1 MTVTQLPV
9 TRCQICRRTLACRPG
24 GLSEVLTGHYRPA
37 HPETLGPPYPV
48 AGRGDPQRCTAV
60 LARLGEPEPAAI
72 LAGAVSAH
80 FAVTNANVRLDIDE
94 AQILARR
101 ALGEAA
107 YRAAL
112 GRGAVMEDDE
122 VVGYALGELQR
133 LSDRPMP
140 Q

>member
-1 MTVTQLPV
+1 
-9 TRCQICRRTLACRPG
+9 
-24 GLSEVLTGHYRPA
+24 
-37 HPETLGPPYPV
+37 
-48 AGRGDPQRCTAV
+48 V

-72 LAGAVSAH
+72 LADAVSAY

>member
-1 MTVTQLPV
+1 MPV
-9 TRCQICRRTLACRPG
+9 GHAKHSASPRCSEALSRDPFADDSARHLLRGRERT
-24 GLSEVLTGHYRPA
+24 
-37 HPETLGPPYPV
+37 
-48 AGRGDPQRCTAV
+48 AGT
-60 LARLGEPEPAAI
+60 
-72 LAGAVSAH
+72 GAVSAH

-133 LSDRPMP
+133 LSDCPMP

>member
-1 MTVTQLPV
+1 MDTAEHHVL
-9 TRCQICRRTLACRPG
+9 RLTLAHRCSSQARQTSGTPQDG
-24 GLSEVLTGHYRPA
+24 NRLGLGV
-37 HPETLGPPYPV
+37 TLQ
-48 AGRGDPQRCTAV
+48 RGTAV